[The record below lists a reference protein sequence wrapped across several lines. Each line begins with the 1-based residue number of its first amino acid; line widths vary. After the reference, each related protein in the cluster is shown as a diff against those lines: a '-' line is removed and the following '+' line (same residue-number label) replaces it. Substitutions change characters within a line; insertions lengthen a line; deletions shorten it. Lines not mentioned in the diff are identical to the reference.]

1 MTTEGTVYDLGY
13 VPHEGERL
21 GRGAVIRAMIIDGA
35 RRSLGLRRKPWA
47 KVLPWG
53 LVAAA
58 IVPAVWLVGLTFV
71 ISGFEVEDL
80 GPFAS
85 PHEFFQFIGTLY
97 MLFVALV
104 TPNLLIPDRR
114 YGVLSVY
121 ASRPIRAGDYLTAR
135 VTTITILSALY
146 ILIPHATMY
155 IGVSALNE
163 NGIWAGLTVNA
174 SEIPGIL
181 GTTVAFII
189 AYVAPA
195 ILISL
200 YVGRVAFATGVYVVV
215 MMMSGGLADAIPRV
229 SELLVF
235 KILAPFSLFFN
246 PFSVRD
252 WFFDEI
258 DDGLPLESVGL
269 EPWVG
274 AIAIL
279 VVAAATGV
287 LAVRQYRKEM

>member
-1 MTTEGTVYDLGY
+1 MIEGTVYDLGY
-13 VPHEGERL
+13 VPHEGGRL
-21 GRGAVIRAMIIDGA
+21 GRGAVIRAMIFDGA

-53 LVAAA
+53 LVASA

-71 ISGFEVEDL
+71 VSGFEVKEL
-80 GPFAS
+80 GPFGS
-85 PHEFFQFIGTLY
+85 PHRFFQFIGTLF

-104 TPNLLIPDRR
+104 TPTLFIPDRR

-121 ASRPIRAGDYLTAR
+121 ASRPIRASDYLMAR
-135 VTTITILSALY
+135 VTTIAILSALY
-146 ILIPHATMY
+146 ILIPHVTMY

-163 NGIWAGLTVNA
+163 NGIWAGLSGNA
-174 SEIPGIL
+174 SEIPAIL
-181 GTTVAFII
+181 GTTVALIV

-200 YVGRVAFATGVYVVV
+200 YVGRVAFATGGYVLV
-215 MMMSGGLADAIPRV
+215 MMMSGELADAIPRV
-229 SELLVF
+229 SDLLLF
-235 KILAPFSLFFN
+235 KVLAPFSLFLN

-252 WFFDEI
+252 WLFDEI
-258 DDGLPLESVGL
+258 EGGLPLESVGL

-279 VVAAATGV
+279 AVAVAAGV
-287 LAVRQYRKEM
+287 LALRQYGKEM